1 MAWSY
6 ASFFKDS
13 RHIEMKW
20 SIEAGYSAVAPE
32 RKTVTHITIAAGRKR
47 VVFVRKKHACMH
59 RGDCMTISFQIVIR
73 ARLCHHDV

>member
-1 MAWSY
+1 M
-6 ASFFKDS
+6 
-13 RHIEMKW
+13 EMKW
-20 SIEAGYSAVAPE
+20 SIVAGYSAVAPE